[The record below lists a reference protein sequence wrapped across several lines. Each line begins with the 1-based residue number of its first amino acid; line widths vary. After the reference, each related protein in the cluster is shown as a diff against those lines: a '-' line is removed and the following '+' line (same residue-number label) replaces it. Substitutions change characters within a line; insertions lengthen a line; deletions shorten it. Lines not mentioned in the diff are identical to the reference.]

1 MSRPQIKAKY
11 IHALAWY
18 FDETE
23 TEASR
28 DLNLM
33 LEIGGDNLSA
43 LREIAH
49 IYETQANFRH

>member
-1 MSRPQIKAKY
+1 MSRPQVKAKY
-11 IHALAWY
+11 IYALAWY

-28 DLNLM
+28 DLSLM
-33 LEIGGDNLSA
+33 LEIGGDNLIA

-49 IYETQANFRH
+49 IYETQMRI